1 MTSGKL
7 IELDISTNVFYVRLQ
22 FTDYNLGI
30 RAYFYGFVADLLWQ
44 LLIFDVDLQ
53 TNRKET
59 ELAIRQKTQRRI

>member
-1 MTSGKL
+1 MSDKWPVGNWLSLTFQL
-7 IELDISTNVFYVRLQ
+7 MFFML
-22 FTDYNLGI
+22 DYNLRI